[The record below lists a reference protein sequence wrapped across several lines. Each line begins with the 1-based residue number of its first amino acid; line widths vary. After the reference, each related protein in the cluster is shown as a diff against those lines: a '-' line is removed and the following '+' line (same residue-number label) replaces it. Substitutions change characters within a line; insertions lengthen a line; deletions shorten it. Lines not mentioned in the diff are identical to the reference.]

1 MPEVWVSRLRSV
13 ILSHAAG
20 ASGRNFLTGSSSV
33 SLPRSSSRRIAAAV
47 NCLVIDPMREL
58 CGGIVGGAPFEIGES
73 VAFAEE
79 NLIAA
84 RHEHRSHKVS
94 IGYVGLDET
103 IEVLRR
109 RGEGENEQKQP
120 LHPRSVSRIRSAL
133 LASGVKQ
140 ARNKS
145 GLVRYRDS
153 VRRLRRSPCE
163 AILLPGKEVRGQP

>member
-47 NCLVIDPMREL
+47 NCLVIDP
-58 CGGIVGGAPFEIGES
+58 PFEIGES

-84 RHEHRSHKVS
+84 RHEYRSHKVS
-94 IGYVGLDET
+94 IGCVGLDET
-103 IEVLRR
+103 IEILRR
-109 RGEGENEQKQP
+109 RGEGESE
-120 LHPRSVSRIRSAL
+120 
-133 LASGVKQ
+133 
-140 ARNKS
+140 
-145 GLVRYRDS
+145 
-153 VRRLRRSPCE
+153 
-163 AILLPGKEVRGQP
+163 